1 MEDLEAAEEDCH
13 KEFDG
18 LAMVG
23 MFLCQR
29 GKYEKSVDLDA

>member
-1 MEDLEAAEEDCH
+1 MEDLEAAEDCH
-13 KEFDG
+13 KEFDV

-29 GKYEKSVDLDA
+29 GTYEKSVDLDA